1 MIIKLD
7 PIDIGRNYTV
17 NFRLRDHLTKQP
29 FELDSGDTLQIAF
42 KQSAKS
48 SSYLLSAA
56 LSPGDTAGDFYVS
69 FSDSETSTLPEGR
82 IYWDLSLLHDGD
94 CFPVVPMQS
103 VDVQESIYKRSAL

>member
-7 PIDIGRNYTV
+7 PINIGRNYTV

-48 SSYLLSAA
+48 SSYLL
-56 LSPGDTAGDFYVS
+56 
-69 FSDSETSTLPEGR
+69 
-82 IYWDLSLLHDGD
+82 LLL
-94 CFPVVPMQS
+94 FLLEILLEIFM
-103 VDVQESIYKRSAL
+103 